1 MATLTFS
8 SQTTPST
15 ANFQAMLHEVM
26 STANPID
33 DLLILTEKLHAY
45 ERQHNLSSSAFF
57 TAYER
62 GELPDSLIHE
72 VAWAGTYDMFLRLNE
87 IRSIT

>member
-1 MATLTFS
+1 MATLTFP

-15 ANFQAMLHEVM
+15 ANFQEMLHEIM

-33 DLLILTEKLHAY
+33 DLLILAKKLRVY
-45 ERQHNLSSSAFF
+45 ERRHNLSSSAFF
-57 TAYER
+57 AAYER
-62 GELPDSLIHE
+62 GELPDSLMHE